1 MVSLDSLVFLQLSMM
16 DFILGKKNRWIFC
29 FKVEL
34 NLMEVRLHKSLGR
47 QAYQFYKRNSRRE
60 VEAGSLIDLCM
71 SLQESQV
78 I

>member
-1 MVSLDSLVFLQLSMM
+1 
-16 DFILGKKNRWIFC
+16 
-29 FKVEL
+29 
-34 NLMEVRLHKSLGR
+34 MEVRLHKSLGK

-60 VEAGSLIDLCM
+60 VEAGSLIDLYM